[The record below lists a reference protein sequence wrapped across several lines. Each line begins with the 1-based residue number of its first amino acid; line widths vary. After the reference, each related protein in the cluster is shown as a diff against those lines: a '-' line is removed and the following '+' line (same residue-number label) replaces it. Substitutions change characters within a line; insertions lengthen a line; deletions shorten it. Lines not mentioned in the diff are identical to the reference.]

1 MLIPDINYCQ
11 RFNFIYAFL
20 LRIINNAEES
30 FNIMMGIFLHTNF
43 GDIFYDDLS
52 KVEIYFSIFERLL
65 SLFLPESS
73 NFFKTNSILTNF
85 YASPWF
91 ITLFTNTM
99 NKNSKLDIIIKIFD
113 NFILMDGNQYIILH
127 YYFLKVKNN

>member
-11 RFNFIYAFL
+11 RFNFISAFL
-20 LRIINNAEES
+20 LRIINNEEES
-30 FNIMMGIFLHTNF
+30 FNIMMGIFLHSNF
-43 GDIFYDDLS
+43 GVIFYDDLS
-52 KVEIYFSIFERLL
+52 KLEIYFSIFERLL
-65 SLFLPESS
+65 FLFLPELS

-113 NFILMDGNQYIILH
+113 NFILSGWKTIYNTS
-127 YYFLKVKNN
+127 YYFLKIKNN